1 MRNSALKNKMD
12 VFHNDFQGRA
22 KIKAAI
28 LLISSTFLFSLS
40 AHAAEPMS
48 NTKNTIKPIS
58 MNQASINTT
67 AINTSAIN
75 LAIMAENPT
84 VLSETQRVTRAKTN
98 TLTPKTNQTKAN
110 QAKTDQAIYSEDAI
124 HHPVWAKNGMVATQE
139 ALASDIGLKI
149 LKDGGNA
156 VDAAVAVGFA
166 LAVTL
171 PRAGNIG
178 GGGFMMVYDAK
189 QGKTVALDYRE
200 KAPSSASRDMYLDKD
215 SNAVSDLSQ
224 YHGLAVGVP
233 GTVAGLLKALEDH
246 GTMSRGQV
254 MAPAIG
260 LAENG
265 IEVTAGLSESLTAL
279 SDRMQKWPS
288 TKKIFFKPDGSAYQ
302 PGERLKQPELAH
314 SLKLIAAKGAD
325 GFYKGETAR
334 KLVKAVNEA
343 GGSMSLKDLENYEA
357 IAREPVKGNYRGY
370 EIVSMPPP
378 SSGGIH
384 IVQILNILEG
394 YPLKDYGQNS
404 AQTIHLMAEA
414 MQLAYA
420 DRAEYLG
427 DSDFIDVP
435 ASGLTS
441 QAYADKLRTLIN
453 PNKATPAATI
463 KANNPLPY
471 ESDQTTHFSIVD
483 KDGNAVANTYT
494 LNFSYGTGLVAEG
507 TGILL
512 NNEMDDFSA
521 KPGVPNGYGL
531 LGGEANAVA
540 ANKRPLSS
548 MSPTLVFKDSKPYI
562 VTGSPG
568 GSRII
573 TTVTQIISNVID
585 HDMNIAEATHAPRI
599 HDQWLP
605 DEIRVEKALN
615 IDTVKKLESM
625 GHTVSPKSAMGSTQ
639 SIMMTPNGVYGSSD
653 PRIVDAAVVGY

>member
-1 MRNSALKNKMD
+1 MSYSFSKTPSNVLSATGGARLKSAL
-12 VFHNDFQGRA
+12 
-22 KIKAAI
+22 
-28 LLISSTFLFSLS
+28 LLASSTLLVSMSSHALEPS
-40 AHAAEPMS
+40 AT
-48 NTKNTIKPIS
+48 NTLNDTS
-58 MNQASINTT
+58 
-67 AINTSAIN
+67 INTSAIN
-75 LAIMAENPT
+75 LAIMTDNPT
-84 VLSETQRVTRAKTN
+84 VVLETKSITRAKTN
-98 TLTPKTNQTKAN
+98 TLTSTTSNSKS
-110 QAKTDQAIYSEDAI
+110 DQAIYSEDAI
-124 HHPVWAKNGMVATQE
+124 QHPIWAQNGMVATQE

-156 VDAAVAVGFA
+156 VDAGVAVGFA

-178 GGGFMMVYDAK
+178 GGGFMMIYDAA
-189 QGKTVALDYRE
+189 QRKTVALDYRE
-200 KAPSSASRDMYLDKD
+200 KAPSSATRDMYLDED
-215 SNAVSDLSQ
+215 GNAVSDLSR

-254 MAPAIG
+254 MAPAIA

-265 IEVTAGLSESLTAL
+265 IEVTAGLSESLEAL
-279 SDRMQKWPS
+279 SERLQKWPS
-288 TKKIFFKPDGSAYQ
+288 TKKVFFKADGSAYQ
-302 PGERLKQPELAH
+302 PGERLKQPELAR
-314 SLKLIAAKGAD
+314 SLKLIAARGVD

-334 KLVKAVNEA
+334 KLVKAVNDA
-343 GGSMSLKDLENYEA
+343 GGNMSLQDLADYKA
-357 IAREPVKGNYRGY
+357 IARKPVTGDYRGY

-404 AQTIHLMAEA
+404 AQTIHLMSEA

-441 QAYADKLRTLIN
+441 QAYANQLRTSID

-521 KPGVPNGYGL
+521 KPGVPNAYGL
-531 LGGEANAVA
+531 LGGEANAVEP
-540 ANKRPLSS
+540 NKRPLSS
-548 MSPTLVFKDSKPYI
+548 MSPTIVFKDSKPFI

-625 GHTVSPKSAMGSTQ
+625 GHTVSPKAAMGSTQ
-639 SIMMTPNGVYGSSD
+639 SIMLTPNGVYGSSD

>member
-1 MRNSALKNKMD
+1 MPNLAAHDYKDKSHNLQRKLTLKSSL
-12 VFHNDFQGRA
+12 V
-22 KIKAAI
+22 
-28 LLISSTFLFSLS
+28 LISSALLMSVS
-40 AHAAEPMS
+40 AHAADDS
-48 NTKNTIKPIS
+48 VIDNNQNT
-58 MNQASINTT
+58 INTT
-67 AINTSAIN
+67 SINTSAIN
-75 LAIMAENPT
+75 LAIMSDNPS
-84 VLSETQRVTRAKTN
+84 VVSETRRITPADPKRVSTASTTNKAKV
-98 TLTPKTNQTKAN
+98 
-110 QAKTDQAIYSEDAI
+110 DQAIYSNDAI
-124 HHPVWAKNGMVATQE
+124 HHPVWAKNGMVASQE

-178 GGGFMMVYDAK
+178 GGGFMMIYDAK

-200 KAPSSASRDMYLDKD
+200 KAPSSSTRDMYLDAD
-215 SNAVSDLSQ
+215 GNTISDLSR

-265 IEVTAGLSESLTAL
+265 IEVTAGLSESLEAL
-279 SDRMQKWPS
+279 SDRLQKWPS
-288 TKKIFFKPDGSAYQ
+288 TQKIFFKPDGSSYQ
-302 PGERLKQPELAH
+302 PGERLYQPELAR
-314 SLKLIAAKGAD
+314 SLKLIAEQGND
-325 GFYKGETAR
+325 GFYKGEIAS
-334 KLVKAVNEA
+334 KLVKAVNNA
-343 GGSMSLKDLENYEA
+343 GGNMSLQDLANYQA
-357 IAREPVKGNYRGY
+357 IARAPVKGNYRGY
-370 EIVSMPPP
+370 EVVSMPPP

-394 YPLKDYGQNS
+394 YPLKDYGHNS

-427 DSDFIDVP
+427 DADFVEVP
-435 ASGLTS
+435 VSGLT
-441 QAYADKLRTLIN
+441 ARPYANKLRTLIN
-453 PNKATPAATI
+453 PNKATPASNV

-494 LNFSYGTGLVAEG
+494 LNFSYGTGLVADG

-521 KPGVPNGYGL
+521 KPGTANAYGL
-531 LGGEANAVA
+531 TGGEANSVE

-548 MSPTLVFKDSKPYI
+548 MSPTLVFKDSTPYI

-605 DEIRVEKALN
+605 DEIRIEKALN
-615 IDTVKKLESM
+615 VDTIEKLESM
-625 GHTVSPKSAMGSTQ
+625 GHKVTPNTTMGSTQ
-639 SIMMTPNGVYGSSD
+639 SIMLTPNGVYGSSD

>member
-1 MRNSALKNKMD
+1 MSPSLSHQHRITQQKPPKTHNKLKSSALLITS
-12 VFHNDFQGRA
+12 A
-22 KIKAAI
+22 
-28 LLISSTFLFSLS
+28 LLLSVS
-40 AHAAEPMS
+40 AHALEPTVS
-48 NTKNTIKPIS
+48 ANSPTVN
-58 MNQASINTT
+58 
-67 AINTSAIN
+67 NTSIDTNALN
-75 LAIMAENPT
+75 LAIMTDNPT
-84 VLSETQRVTRAKTN
+84 VLSETKRITRAKTS
-98 TLTPKTNQTKAN
+98 TLKTTSNNAN
-110 QAKTDQAIYSEDAI
+110 SDQAIYSEDAI

-139 ALASDIGLKI
+139 ALASDIGLQI

-156 VDAAVAVGFA
+156 VDAGVAVGFA

-178 GGGFMMVYDAK
+178 GGGFMMIYDAK

-200 KAPSSASRDMYLDKD
+200 KAPSSASRDMYLDD
-215 SNAVSDLSQ
+215 EGNAVSDLSR

-233 GTVAGLLKALEDH
+233 GTVAGLLKALEEH
-246 GTMSRGQV
+246 GTMSREQV
-254 MAPAIG
+254 MAPAIA
-260 LAENG
+260 LAEDG

-279 SDRMQKWPS
+279 SDRLQKWPS
-288 TKKIFFKPDGSAYQ
+288 TKKVFFKADGSAYQ
-302 PGERLKQPELAH
+302 PGERLKQPELAR
-314 SLKLIAAKGAD
+314 SLKRIAVQGAD

-334 KLVKAVNEA
+334 DIVKAVNEA
-343 GGSMSLKDLENYEA
+343 GGSMSLQDLADYEA
-357 IAREPVKGNYRGY
+357 IARVPVKGDYRGY

-384 IVQILNILEG
+384 IIEILNILEG
-394 YPLKDYGQNS
+394 YPLGDYGQNS
-404 AQTIHLMAEA
+404 AQTIHLMSEA

-441 QAYADKLRTLIN
+441 QAYADKLRTLID

-483 KDGNAVANTYT
+483 KDGNAIANTYT
-494 LNFSYGTGLVAEG
+494 LNFSYGTGLVADG

-531 LGGEANAVA
+531 LGGDANAVE

-639 SIMMTPNGVYGSSD
+639 SIMLTPNGVYGSSD

>member
-1 MRNSALKNKMD
+1 M
-12 VFHNDFQGRA
+12 
-22 KIKAAI
+22 
-28 LLISSTFLFSLS
+28 LLVSSTLLLSVS
-40 AHAAEPMS
+40 AHALEPVAP
-48 NTKNTIKPIS
+48 TDGNTI
-58 MNQASINTT
+58 NNTS
-67 AINTSAIN
+67 INTSAIN
-75 LAIMAENPT
+75 LAIMADNPT
-84 VLSETQRVTRAKTN
+84 VVLETQRITRAKTN
-98 TLTPKTNQTKAN
+98 TLTSTTSNAKA
-110 QAKTDQAIYSEDAI
+110 DQAIYSEDAI

-156 VDAAVAVGFA
+156 VDAGVAVGFA

-178 GGGFMMVYDAK
+178 GGGFMMIYDAEK
-189 QGKTVALDYRE
+189 GKTVALDYRE
-200 KAPSSASRDMYLDKD
+200 KAPSSASRDMYLDEEG
-215 SNAVSDLSQ
+215 NAVSDLSRF
-224 YHGLAVGVP
+224 HGLAIGVP

-254 MAPAIG
+254 MAPAIA
-260 LAENG
+260 LAEDG
-265 IEVTAGLSESLTAL
+265 IEVTAGLSESLEAL
-279 SDRMQKWPS
+279 SDRLQKWPS
-288 TKKIFFKPDGSAYQ
+288 TQKIFFKADGSAYQ
-302 PGERLKQPELAH
+302 PGERLKQPELAR
-314 SLKLIAAKGAD
+314 SLKLIAAQGAD
-325 GFYKGETAR
+325 GFYKGETAS
-334 KLVKAVNEA
+334 KLVKAVNDA
-343 GGSMSLKDLENYEA
+343 GGSMSLQDLANYEA
-357 IAREPVKGNYRGY
+357 IAREPVKGDYRGY

-435 ASGLTS
+435 ASGLTA
-441 QAYADKLRTLIN
+441 QAYADELRTLIN
-453 PNKATPAATI
+453 PDKATPAATI

-483 KDGNAVANTYT
+483 KDGNAIANTYT
-494 LNFSYGTGLVAEG
+494 LNFSYGTGLVADG

-521 KPGVPNGYGL
+521 KPGTPNGYGL
-531 LGGEANAVA
+531 LGGEANSVE

-548 MSPTLVFKDSKPYI
+548 MSPTLVFKNDKPYI

-605 DEIRVEKALN
+605 DEIRTEKALN

-625 GHTVSPKSAMGSTQ
+625 GHTVSPKATMGSTQ
-639 SIMMTPNGVYGSSD
+639 SIMLTPNGVYGSSD

>member
-1 MRNSALKNKMD
+1 MSPSLSHQHRITQQKKPKTHNQLKFSAALITSAL
-12 VFHNDFQGRA
+12 
-22 KIKAAI
+22 
-28 LLISSTFLFSLS
+28 LLSVS
-40 AHAAEPMS
+40 AHALEPTVS
-48 NTKNTIKPIS
+48 ANSPTVN
-58 MNQASINTT
+58 
-67 AINTSAIN
+67 NTSIDTNALN
-75 LAIMAENPT
+75 LAIMTDNPT
-84 VLSETQRVTRAKTN
+84 VIFETKRITRAKTT
-98 TLTPKTNQTKAN
+98 TLTTTSNNATSNNAN
-110 QAKTDQAIYSEDAI
+110 NDQAIYSEDAI

-139 ALASDIGLKI
+139 ALASDIGLQI

-156 VDAAVAVGFA
+156 VDAGVAVGFA

-178 GGGFMMVYDAK
+178 GGGFMMIYDAK
-189 QGKTVALDYRE
+189 QDKTVALDYRE
-200 KAPSSASRDMYLDKD
+200 KAPGSASRDMYLDD
-215 SNAVSDLSQ
+215 EGNAVSDLSR

-233 GTVAGLLKALEDH
+233 GTVAGLLKALEEH
-246 GTMSRGQV
+246 GTMSREQV
-254 MAPAIG
+254 MAPAIA
-260 LAENG
+260 LAEDG

-279 SDRMQKWPS
+279 SDRLQKWPS
-288 TKKIFFKPDGSAYQ
+288 TKKVFFKPDGSAYQ
-302 PGERLKQPELAH
+302 PGERLKQPELAR
-314 SLKLIAAKGAD
+314 SLKRIAVQGAD
-325 GFYKGETAR
+325 GFYKGKTAR
-334 KLVKAVNEA
+334 DIVKAVNEA
-343 GGSMSLKDLENYEA
+343 GGSMSLQDLADYEA
-357 IAREPVKGNYRGY
+357 IARVPVKGDYRGY

-384 IVQILNILEG
+384 IIEILNILEG
-394 YPLKDYGQNS
+394 YPLGDYGQNS

-427 DSDFIDVP
+427 DSDFIHVP

-441 QAYADKLRTLIN
+441 QAYADKLRTLID

-483 KDGNAVANTYT
+483 KDGNAIANTYT
-494 LNFSYGTGLVAEG
+494 LNFSYGTGLVADG

-531 LGGEANAVA
+531 IGGDANAVE

-548 MSPTLVFKDSKPYI
+548 MSPTLVFKDNKPYI

-605 DEIRVEKALN
+605 DEIRIEKALN
-615 IDTVKKLESM
+615 VDTVKKLESM

-639 SIMMTPNGVYGSSD
+639 SIMLTPNGLYGSSD